1 MTTPTAARPIARK
14 SFHWYTPAGE
24 AAYEQPKKDGKGM
37 TQTTVVHARK
47 LNLLPS
53 VTTILT
59 LLHKEALVNWKIEQA
74 CLAIITSARLPDEK
88 EDDFIYRVLHTEQQ
102 QDEEAR
108 IARDKGTLI
117 HDAMEAYFQGQPVAD
132 DILPFIEPA
141 FKHIWAQGEMVST
154 ELIIVGEGYA
164 GMIDLLQDCGQ
175 FWKLSDYKATKNLP
189 EKAPWPEHRLQ
200 LAAYAQAF
208 KEKLILA
215 GEPIKPIK
223 AAIVYIS
230 TVEPGKFVEHE
241 HGDWE
246 NVYAYGF
253 APLVIHWQWA
263 NNHVP
268 KQEGRDK
275 LYEEA
280 GLPVETVAV
289 PPATKAQLP
298 AQAAPPVT
306 TPDVPAA
313 SLPETKGGKH
323 VQWTPGVRLS

>member
-1 MTTPTAARPIARK
+1 MSTPTAARPNAPK
-14 SFHWYTPAGE
+14 SSHYYTPAGE

-37 TQTTVVHARK
+37 TKTTVVHARK

-53 VTTILT
+53 VTTILN
-59 LLHKEALVNWKIEQA
+59 LLNKEALVNWKIEQA
-74 CLAIITSARLPDEK
+74 ALAIVTSPRLPDEK
-88 EDDFIYRVLHTEQQ
+88 DDAFVYRVLHTEAQ

-117 HDAMEAYFQGQPVAD
+117 HDAMEAYFQGQSVAD

-154 ELIIVGEGYA
+154 ELILVGEGYA
-164 GMIDLLQDCGQ
+164 GMSDLLQDCGA
-175 FWKLSDYKATKNLP
+175 FWKLIDYKATKSIP
-189 EKAPWPEHRLQ
+189 EKGAWPEHRLQ

-215 GEPIKPIK
+215 GEPIKPINT
-223 AAIVYIS
+223 ANVYIS
-230 TVEPGKFVEHE
+230 TVETGKFVEFE
-241 HGDWE
+241 HGDWGD
-246 NVYAYGF
+246 VYNYGF

-280 GLPVETVAV
+280 PPVETVAAQ
-289 PPATKAQLP
+289 PTPKAQLP
-298 AQAAPPVT
+298 AQAAAPVT
-306 TPDVPAA
+306 TPAAPAA

-323 VQWTPGVRLS
+323 VQWTPGVRV